1 MKKKLLSLVLAGAM
15 VASTSVSAF
24 ATTQEVITDGGNAN
38 VEITGK
44 VANDQGNLPAG
55 TLRVSIPTTA
65 TFMVTKEGVLEGTTI
80 TVRNEGDQNIDV
92 YAEEFI
98 DRTKEDGAGITV
110 VQESALKDKKRT
122 YVSLNL
128 QGIYG
133 SVYLKTEN
141 VDSNKK
147 GLYKKRDLIDEA
159 TNDDLKLTSL
169 TPGQSEGLK
178 LQGNAGEKN
187 DSSQPEQQVGKAVSD
202 NFTLTLKIK
211 KSATS

>member
-65 TFMVTKEGVLEGTTI
+65 TFMVTREGVLEGTTI

-110 VQESALKDKKRT
+110 VQESDLKSKKRT

-133 SVYLKTEN
+133 SVYLKTED
-141 VDSNKK
+141 VDSTKK
-147 GLYKKRDLIDEA
+147 GLYKKMDLMEEA
-159 TNDDLKLTSL
+159 TDDALKLTSL

-187 DSSQPEQQVGKAVSD
+187 DSSQQDQKVEKAVSD